1 MKVLELFKVG
11 DNSIVSL
18 VGNIIFQL
26 QQKVGPTV
34 WVVEGKIL
42 CSTSSKELS
51 VERRLNLM
59 ETIFLFS
66 NFSDCSKKMISWVS
80 TCIPLPIC
88 HCILL
93 EHYLTS
99 FINAPFSASFYIY
112 FCSFQTIY
120 RIKNSIPHW
129 DSNSHCQSRRRARL
143 PLDHHHAPSCYKF
156 IL

>member
-51 VERRLNLM
+51 VERRVNLM
-59 ETIFLFS
+59 ETIFLFLTLVIVAKNDKLS
-66 NFSDCSKKMISWVS
+66 FNLY
-80 TCIPLPIC
+80 PLPIC

-99 FINAPFSASFYIY
+99 FINAPFSASFTSI
-112 FCSFQTIY
+112 FVLFQPFTE
-120 RIKNSIPHW
+120 
-129 DSNSHCQSRRRARL
+129 
-143 PLDHHHAPSCYKF
+143 
-156 IL
+156 

>member
-1 MKVLELFKVG
+1 
-11 DNSIVSL
+11 
-18 VGNIIFQL
+18 
-26 QQKVGPTV
+26 
-34 WVVEGKIL
+34 
-42 CSTSSKELS
+42 
-51 VERRLNLM
+51 M
-59 ETIFLFS
+59 ETIFLFLTLVIVAKNDKLS
-66 NFSDCSKKMISWVS
+66 FNLY
-80 TCIPLPIC
+80 PLPIC

-143 PLDHHHAPSCYKF
+143 PLDHHNHGPLLTKF
-156 IL
+156 LMPIFEQKSSSSGAGSMGRDRRNRKT